1 MVSDVPVIKSY
12 NAEKFRNKSITIMG
26 LGRFGGGLGAAK
38 FLAEN
43 GALVTVTDLKEE
55 RELSESVSLLKNLGI
70 RFVLGR
76 HEIGDFTGADMVV
89 VSPAVPGNSE
99 YITEARKAG
108 VMLQTE
114 VGLFIQLCP
123 AQICGVTGSNGK
135 TTTVSMMQNIF
146 EYSDHSF
153 WVGGNIGGSLLPF
166 LSRIS
171 PEDRVVLEL
180 SSFQL
185 EWLGEMKWSPQIA
198 AVLNLTPNHLDR
210 HISFEM
216 YKNAKGNILEYQ
228 KSTDMAVLVRDNSGS
243 RALSDRVRGSLVW
256 VGTDLDC
263 SGITLYQGW
272 ITERIFKT
280 FNKIFDTT
288 QLKVPGGHNIL
299 NAMTA
304 VACTREMGVNN
315 NSISKG
321 LLSFKGIPHR
331 LEFVG
336 ECNGIKFYNDSKA
349 TTPESTVAAV
359 NAFETGVI
367 PILGGY
373 DKGITFDNMA
383 QKIAGKIQW
392 AAVIGTTAKAISKAL
407 ENVGLRSTIFNS
419 LEEAFTGCVSRAKE
433 GDVILLSPACASFDM
448 FPDYEKRGE
457 VFKSLVSE
465 YITKTH

>member
-1 MVSDVPVIKSY
+1 VSVMKSF

-26 LGRFGGGLGAAK
+26 LGRFGGGLGAAR

-43 GALVTVTDLKEE
+43 GALVTVTDLKGEN
-55 RELSESVSLLKNLGI
+55 ELSESVSKLKGLGI
-70 RFVLGR
+70 KFVLGR
-76 HEIGDFTGADMVV
+76 HEMSDFTSADMVV
-89 VSPAVPGNSE
+89 VSPAVPRNSE
-99 YITEARKAG
+99 YIAEARKADI
-108 VMLQTE
+108 MLQTE

-123 AQICGVTGSNGK
+123 APICGVTGSNGK
-135 TTTVSMMQNIF
+135 TTTVSMIRSIF
-146 EYSDHSF
+146 ENSNHSF
-153 WVGGNIGGSLLPF
+153 WVGGNIGGSLLSF
-166 LSRIS
+166 LPRIS

-185 EWLGEMKWSPQIA
+185 EWLGEMKWSPHIA

-210 HISFEM
+210 HFSFEM
-216 YKNAKGNILEYQ
+216 YEDAKGNILEYQ
-228 KSTDMAVLVRDNSGS
+228 KSTDTAVLVRDNPGS
-243 RALSDRVRGSLVW
+243 RALSDRARGSLVW
-256 VGTDLDC
+256 VGTDLDR

-288 QLKVPGGHNIL
+288 QLKVPGRHNML

-304 VACTREMGVNN
+304 AACTSEMGVSND
-315 NSISKG
+315 SISKG
-321 LLSFKGIPHR
+321 LFSFKGIPHR

-359 NAFETGVI
+359 NAFKTGII

-383 QKIAGKIQW
+383 QQIAGRIRW
-392 AAVIGTTAKAISKAL
+392 AAVIGTTSKAISKAL
-407 ENVGLRSTIFNS
+407 EKAGVQSAIFKG
-419 LEEAFTGCVSRAKE
+419 LEEAFTVCVSRAKE
-433 GDVILLSPACASFDM
+433 GDVVLLSPACASFDM